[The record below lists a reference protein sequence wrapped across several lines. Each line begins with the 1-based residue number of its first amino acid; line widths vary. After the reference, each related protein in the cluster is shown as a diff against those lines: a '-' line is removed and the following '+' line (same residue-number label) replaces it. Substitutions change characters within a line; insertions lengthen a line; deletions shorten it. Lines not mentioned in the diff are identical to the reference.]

1 MGKKPDSGQIHGCI
15 INPFKI
21 LLLFFFILSEQKDVS
36 VADVKSGRVL
46 LSFRRWLTSELQTC
60 WDMILSNVHNVE
72 LSESNDIISWKL
84 GKNCKFSV
92 KSLYHALTSSDAGP
106 SHKVIWKG
114 KALPKIKIFIWLM
127 INNVVLT
134 KDNLIKRKWSGNPTC
149 QFCDHDESVD
159 HLFFT
164 CLIAKVVWVIIA
176 KIIGASNVPTS
187 LAQC

>member
-46 LSFRRWLTSELQTC
+46 LSFIRWLTSELQTC

-92 KSLYHALTSSDAGP
+92 KSLYNALTSSDAGP

-127 INNVVLT
+127 INNAVLT
-134 KDNLIKRKWSGNPTC
+134 KDNLIKRKWSGNPTY
-149 QFCDHDESVD
+149 QFCDHDESVVIFSLLARLQK
-159 HLFFT
+159 LF
-164 CLIAKVVWVIIA
+164 
-176 KIIGASNVPTS
+176 G
-187 LAQC
+187 